1 MAGVVGIS
9 DYLREKMIRVA
20 EVRQSLTHPE
30 VVSVS
35 QQLDRHILQ
44 AQRVLLIPEL
54 AAAKQPQ
61 GLLPVS
67 QVSMLNNHGLRALA
81 IQSWTSDLVSGFYPR
96 PKQ

>member
-1 MAGVVGIS
+1 MVSVVEIS
-9 DYLREKMIRVA
+9 EYLREKMIRVA
-20 EVRQSLTHPE
+20 EARQSLTHPE

-44 AQRVLLIPEL
+44 AQRVLLNPEL
-54 AAAKQPQ
+54 VAAKPLQ

-67 QVSMLNNHGLRALA
+67 KANMLQNHGVRAMA
-81 IQSWTSDLVSGFYPR
+81 IQSWKSDLVSRFYPR